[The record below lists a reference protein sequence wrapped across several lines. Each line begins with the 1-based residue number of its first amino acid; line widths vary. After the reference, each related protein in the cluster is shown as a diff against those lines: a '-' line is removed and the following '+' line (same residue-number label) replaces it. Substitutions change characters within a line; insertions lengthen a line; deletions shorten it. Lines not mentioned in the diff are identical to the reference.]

1 MRRIKSI
8 SVNAESVMTIEN
20 KTSFQRLRNGKF
32 AMTYLGG
39 FANRDQIEFLKK
51 VISDNPNI
59 KYYHFGDIDIGG
71 FLIHKHLCRET
82 SKSFEMY
89 CMGIEQ
95 LCDVR
100 FSHCLRELTDNDM
113 NRIGTL
119 MGEDLYNEVLKYMK
133 ENNVKLEQDFGQ
145 DKDLF
150 KIYFMN
156 YGENEEQVSDKYKKG
171 RNILYVA
178 ITRAIKNLRV
188 LYIDD
193 FEEIKDGIKKV
204 FEKAYQFT
212 NEIAI
217 EDF

>member
-1 MRRIKSI
+1 MI
-8 SVNAESVMTIEN
+8 
-20 KTSFQRLRNGKF
+20 
-32 AMTYLGG
+32 
-39 FANRDQIEFLKK
+39 
-51 VISDNPNI
+51 
-59 KYYHFGDIDIGG
+59 
-71 FLIHKHLCRET
+71 
-82 SKSFEMY
+82 FE
-89 CMGIEQ
+89 
-95 LCDVR
+95 
-100 FSHCLRELTDNDM
+100 
-113 NRIGTL
+113 
-119 MGEDLYNEVLKYMK
+119 K
-133 ENNVKLEQDFGQ
+133 DFGQ